1 MSRMQIITALLILL
15 LVACTGNNENPAEDD
30 KIKVVTTIAPYSDF
44 IRNIGG
50 EYVDVTTIVPSGT
63 NAHSFEPS
71 PQMLVKVADAD
82 IYFQVGAGFNFEEE
96 FAFEGL
102 TIIDCTDS
110 IELVNND
117 PHVWLSVNNVKQIL
131 IQVEHNLSKIK
142 PAQQTYFKSNLAEY
156 SASLDS
162 VFLSIQK
169 SLQNAKN
176 RHIFVYHNAW
186 NYLARDLNLIVKEIE
201 YGGKKPKLGDLEGH
215 IKSAKSLSINT
226 ILADPNLNI
235 ESVEIIANEINADI
249 KFINPLPTDYLN
261 NLADIGKKLTKVL
274 LNESSSPN
282 K

>member
-1 MSRMQIITALLILL
+1 
-15 LVACTGNNENPAEDD
+15 
-30 KIKVVTTIAPYSDF
+30 
-44 IRNIGG
+44 
-50 EYVDVTTIVPSGT
+50 
-63 NAHSFEPS
+63 
-71 PQMLVKVADAD
+71 
-82 IYFQVGAGFNFEEE
+82 
-96 FAFEGL
+96 
-102 TIIDCTDS
+102 
-110 IELVNND
+110 
-117 PHVWLSVNNVKQIL
+117 
-131 IQVEHNLSKIK
+131 LSKIK

-162 VFLSIQK
+162 VFSSIQK
-169 SLQNAKN
+169 NLQNAKN